1 VTTGFAFASWASR
14 IPQVR
19 DHLHLSPAALGLV
32 LLSVA
37 AGSLLSLPLSGT
49 IIHRIGSRRTV
60 EVMAV
65 VVGAGIA
72 TVALGY
78 LVGVLPV
85 VIGLFAFGFA
95 GGAWDVAMNVQAATV
110 ERELGR
116 AIMSRFHAGFSV
128 GSVAGALVGAGMVA
142 LHVPVTVHLGLVA
155 IGVAIGVP
163 LHVRGFLADHD
174 PHAPGEPAPS
184 GGRVSPLARWR
195 EPHTLVLGL
204 FVLCFAFAEGAG
216 NDWLSLG
223 VIDGYHAPA
232 ALGTLGYALFLSAM
246 TIGRWYGPHVI
257 DRYGRVVVIRSIAV
271 VGIVG
276 VLLFVFSPLTSL
288 AFVGAV
294 LWGAGASLG
303 FPMGMSAASDDPAAA
318 AGRVSV
324 VSSIGY
330 CAFLAGPPAVGVLA
344 DQTSVLRALTSVAV
358 MLALA
363 ALIATSVRRVGT

>member
-1 VTTGFAFASWASR
+1 VATGFAFASWASR

-19 DHLHLSPAALGLV
+19 DHLHLSPAELGLV

-128 GSVAGALVGAGMVA
+128 GSVAGALVGAAMVA
-142 LHVPVTVHLGLVA
+142 LHVPVTAHLGIVA
-155 IGVAIGVP
+155 LGVAIGVP

-174 PHAPGEPAPS
+174 PHAPGEPVPV

-246 TIGRWYGPHVI
+246 TVGRWYGPHVI

-303 FPMGMSAASDDPAAA
+303 FPLGMSAASDDPAAA

-344 DQTSVLRALTSVAV
+344 DHSSVLRALTSVAV

>member
-1 VTTGFAFASWASR
+1 
-14 IPQVR
+14 VR
-19 DHLHLSPAALGLV
+19 DHLHLSPAELGLV

-60 EVMAV
+60 EVMAT

-95 GGAWDVAMNVQAATV
+95 GGAWDVAMNVQAAIV

-128 GSVAGALVGAGMVA
+128 GSVAGALVGAAMVA
-142 LHVPVTVHLGLVA
+142 LHVPVTVHLALVA
-155 IGVAIGVP
+155 LGVAIGVP

-174 PHAPGEPAPS
+174 PDAPGEPVAV

-246 TIGRWYGPHVI
+246 TVGRWYGPHVI
-257 DRYGRVVVIRSIAV
+257 DRYGRVVVIRSIAL
-271 VGIVG
+271 VGIAG

-288 AFVGAV
+288 AFAGAV

-303 FPMGMSAASDDPAAA
+303 FPLGMSAASDDPAAA

-344 DQTSVLRALTSVAV
+344 DHSSVLRALTSVAV